1 MKERVD
7 KPWGCYVDYFRTST
21 VVFKKLMILNGQSI
35 SYQYHDLRD
44 EVWHVT
50 SGVGKITIDDRE
62 SVMMAGDS
70 IYIKKGQKHKM
81 ECISE
86 EPLAIFEMQMG
97 ETRED
102 DIVRLE
108 DKYGRD

>member
-1 MKERVD
+1 MENKVN
-7 KPWGCYVDYFRTST
+7 KPWGDYTDYFRTGN
-21 VVFKKLMILNGQSI
+21 VVFKQLTILSGESI

-50 SGVGKITIDDRE
+50 SGVGKITIDDNE
-62 SVMMAGDS
+62 SVMASGDS

-86 EPLAIFEMQMG
+86 EPLSIFEMQMG